1 MDHNAVA
8 SQKMAERYLLNELEP
23 ELRDEFEE
31 HYFECRECAA
41 DVHAGAL
48 FVDESK
54 IVLGAEKNQPDVVR
68 TSDARSSRAASA
80 VHAGW
85 LAWLRPSL
93 AAPVFAVLLVAIGYQ
108 SWNYRAL
115 QRTSRTPQVLASA
128 VVNLNVRGTEPIGV
142 SAPAGKAFGLTLN
155 LPPDQS
161 FSSYRLDLYSQ
172 QGQLEWSQTA
182 AATGSDSLWL
192 YVPASDQF
200 PGTLSVHGITAQ
212 GRSEDLGRYPI
223 ELQNPER

>member
-31 HYFECRECAA
+31 HYFECPECAA

-48 FVDESK
+48 FVEESK
-54 IVLGAEKNQPDVVR
+54 AVLGAEKTQLEVVR
-68 TSDARSSRAASA
+68 TTDVRSARSTSAA
-80 VHAGW
+80 HKGW

-93 AAPVFAVLLVAIGYQ
+93 AAPVVALLLVAIGYQ

-115 QRTSRTPQVLASA
+115 ERTSRTPQVLASA
-128 VVNLNVRGTEPIGV
+128 VVNLNVRGAEPIGV
-142 SAPAGKAFGLTLN
+142 SAAAGKAFGLTLN
-155 LPPDQS
+155 LPPDRS
-161 FSSYRLDLYSQ
+161 FSSYQLDLYSK
-172 QGQLEWSQTA
+172 QGQLEWSQSVT
-182 AATGSDSLWL
+182 ATGSDSLWL
-192 YVPASDQF
+192 YVPATDQP

-212 GRSEDLGRYPI
+212 RTSEDLGRYPI
-223 ELQNPER
+223 ELQNPKQ